1 MQAHV
6 LSVGQCGYDDTR
18 LARVLQVEADAH
30 VDRAHSV
37 EDAKQKIAAKK
48 YDLVIVNRMIEGDG
62 ASGVDFIGEMRKVEG
77 APCFMLIS
85 DYADAQAAAL
95 ANGAAPG
102 FGKSALGTAE
112 VGQRLRQALHSC
124 GRAGL
129 EEKLAAKTATR

>member
-6 LSVGQCGYDDTR
+6 LSGGQCGYDDSR

-30 VDRAHSV
+30 MERATSAD
-37 EDAKQKIAAKK
+37 DARQKIATKK
-48 YDLVIVNRMIEGDG
+48 YDLVIVNRVIESDG
-62 ASGVDFIGEMRKVEG
+62 ASGVEFIGEMRKAEG

-102 FGKSALGTAE
+102 FGKSALGT
-112 VGQRLRQALHSC
+112 
-124 GRAGL
+124 
-129 EEKLAAKTATR
+129 